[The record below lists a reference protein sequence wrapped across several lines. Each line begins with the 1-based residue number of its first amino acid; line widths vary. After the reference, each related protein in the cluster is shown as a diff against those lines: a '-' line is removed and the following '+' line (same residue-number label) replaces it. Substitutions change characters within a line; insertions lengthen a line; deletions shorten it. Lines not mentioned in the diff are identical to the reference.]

1 MKLLL
6 PWYIGE
12 RLTCEVTPQS
22 QSFRLRRK
30 SVLDAGKEHLHH
42 VPAQVGGKKGVYF
55 IERRSW
61 FDLFTGLSPVRVNL
75 KAFACKRNG

>member
-1 MKLLL
+1 M
-6 PWYIGE
+6 
-12 RLTCEVTPQS
+12 
-22 QSFRLRRK
+22 
-30 SVLDAGKEHLHH
+30 LDAGKEHLHH